1 MDAKVKIKLHVTLTD
16 QHGTRHEE
24 KELIIDPD
32 DVPDLSLV
40 IDQTAYDDVPDVP
53 DVPDVCDIWPV

>member
-1 MDAKVKIKLHVTLTD
+1 MDAKVKVKLHITLTD

-24 KELIIDPD
+24 KELVIDPD

-40 IDQTAYDDVPDVP
+40 IDQTAHDDIDDVPDVE
-53 DVPDVCDIWPV
+53 DFRDIWPA